1 MNMTDVRVEKLEHLF
16 EETGRN
22 PNLAN
27 DALDTNIREYVQE
40 YMANQPNYTHN
51 AAQPDYAGTQHTH
64 TDKRMLTTIIG
75 NLDGLDDLVSA
86 TTWLQDKIEAM
97 SGPRPSK
104 VYAKGQYKGIIVA
117 EFRDPGVRDLCVEL
131 LRRAGLKCGTKQVW
145 ASQDREP
152 FDRAARSPCFGLK
165 RLFRTEWSISD
176 TVSVTEDLPYTITA
190 GGEEAVTESK
200 KKANDVVTRA
210 TSGMKGS
217 VKGSAKGMAK
227 GVPGRLGEKEMA
239 PGDVSPAL
247 AVGTIAVMSSNR
259 LRIQRVRA
267 HTHAVYQPALDVET
281 LVFEVGRRIHA
292 DTMPAVLVTL

>member
-1 MNMTDVRVEKLEHLF
+1 MSLAQVVRASNHGRHCSCLAGATASSALTCHLRGGLYKKGVHEDGWQPHGPEHNFILKGMNMTDVRVEKLEHLF

-190 GGEEAVTESK
+190 GGEEAVTVHVESYIRK
-200 KKANDVVTRA
+200 CEWHWELE
-210 TSGMKGS
+210 S
-217 VKGSAKGMAK
+217 
-227 GVPGRLGEKEMA
+227 
-239 PGDVSPAL
+239 
-247 AVGTIAVMSSNR
+247 
-259 LRIQRVRA
+259 
-267 HTHAVYQPALDVET
+267 
-281 LVFEVGRRIHA
+281 
-292 DTMPAVLVTL
+292 